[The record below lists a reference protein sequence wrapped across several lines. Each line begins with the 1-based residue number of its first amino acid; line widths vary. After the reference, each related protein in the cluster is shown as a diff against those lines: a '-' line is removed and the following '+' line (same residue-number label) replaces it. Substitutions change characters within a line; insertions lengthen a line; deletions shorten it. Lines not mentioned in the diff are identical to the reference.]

1 VGVPTATDAA
11 VADPHA
17 VPRLPLLLLS
27 AGNEGDHK
35 LTTSLLLEVAVVA
48 LSTSISITITITI
61 RAFLAIIGS

>member
-1 VGVPTATDAA
+1 MGVPTAADAA

-48 LSTSISITITITI
+48 LPFPSPSPSGP
-61 RAFLAIIGS
+61 FFVIIGS